1 MPEVIVTPRAERDIE
16 EAIAF
21 LDLPANSWTRI
32 SRSLQVLEIF
42 PSAGRRLEGRW
53 SPSRFITGPWPW
65 MILLYRYD
73 EAGDQVLVVAMH
85 DARSQHSPLT
95 S

>member
-1 MPEVIVTPRAERDIE
+1 VPEVIVTPRAERDIE
-16 EAIAF
+16 EAIDF
-21 LDLPANSWTRI
+21 LELPANSWVRI
-32 SRSLQVLEIF
+32 VRSLRVLETF

-73 EAGDQVLVVAMH
+73 EVSDQVLVVAMH
-85 DARSQHSPLT
+85 DARSQSSAL
-95 S
+95 SS